1 MSDYR
6 EHLAQFKRDMDN
18 PPPAQKEPDPSDWE
32 WTPEQVASYEAWAS
46 SQTPATLSQMLQDW
60 QAGHDQDFPAVFE
73 AEERARAKQ
82 YANEHG
88 LALTLEYISRLER
101 IALASVALLKFDMV
115 YLMRNPSE
123 GEKQKELY
131 EALRA
136 VKLFEDEGL

>member
-1 MSDYR
+1 MTNRAEYETANISVFDWTNVYQDVNDFHR
-6 EHLAQFKRDMDN
+6 RIDALEAKVQALES
-18 PPPAQKEPDPSDWE
+18 QKPSI
-32 WTPEQVASYEAWAS
+32 TPEQVAA
-46 SQTPATLSQMLQDW
+46 DW

-131 EALRA
+131 EALRT